1 MKLAIIGSIG
11 PTELLIV
18 LAIVVIVF
26 GGKKIPE
33 LGESIGK
40 GIRNFKKSMNTDA
53 DETKQVAQDNGTSN
67 DAQTSN
73 KSAEGNKVL

>member
-1 MKLAIIGSIG
+1 MKLAFIGNLG
-11 PTELLIV
+11 PTELLLI

-33 LGESIGK
+33 LGESLGK

-53 DETKQVAQDNGTSN
+53 DETKPVAQEGGSATE
-67 DAQTSN
+67 AQAST
-73 KSAEGNKVL
+73 KSAESNKVL

>member
-1 MKLAIIGSIG
+1 MKLAFIGNFG
-11 PTELLIV
+11 PTELLLI

-33 LGESIGK
+33 LGESLGK
-40 GIRNFKKSMNTDA
+40 GIRNFKKSMSTDDEDQKRITQESGASTDA
-53 DETKQVAQDNGTSN
+53 QAST
-67 DAQTSN
+67 